1 MNSIWIKILF
11 LYLSKNTPFINALF
25 FDYILIYMSLFL
37 KGTVKVSQVETH
49 VLPWRVVVFQRH
61 LAQAILY
68 HEEIEQIEIKF
79 ITC

>member
-1 MNSIWIKILF
+1 
-11 LYLSKNTPFINALF
+11 
-25 FDYILIYMSLFL
+25 MSLFL